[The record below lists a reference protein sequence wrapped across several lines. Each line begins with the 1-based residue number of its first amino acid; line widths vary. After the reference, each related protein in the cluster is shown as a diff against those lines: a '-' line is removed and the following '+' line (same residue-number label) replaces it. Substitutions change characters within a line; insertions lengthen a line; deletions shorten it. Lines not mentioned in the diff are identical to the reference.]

1 MNDFI
6 QLNLQLNKRVL
17 CIQSHVILGF
27 TGGKMTFCVFEAT
40 EKLSF
45 DWISTVQ
52 YVSGILH
59 EGTELKQPEMKTLLQ
74 GVYELVYKPL
84 QKYID
89 DKMNLLDISISLR
102 PYDIIL
108 SGYIADPLTLNE
120 INKFVTKIKDN
131 RITKNP
137 FWICDPVLGDHGT
150 FYVSKKLVEVY
161 LEILHTVD
169 ILTPNQFEFIQLAR
183 KLKKSAN
190 ILPYLKTNMG
200 VTGEQKLPELNQLE
214 IFNRETYSENIYGG
228 ISLMQS
234 IEYCKLLLKTGLKN
248 IIVTSLDLIDDS
260 NYLFT
265 LLATYNSNAIATC
278 FPNVKLDLEDC
289 KVNVVTIRYRQIVNS
304 KMFYGMGDLFAA
316 LFTSFLSEYD
326 GDLCFPILKAIYIT
340 HYIIKYNINV
350 SREVTTES
358 KSSSVR
364 PLDLSSKLL
373 QKALLEINQMNGDT
387 LLSLYDIKIHRIE

>member
-1 MNDFI
+1 
-6 QLNLQLNKRVL
+6 
-17 CIQSHVILGF
+17 
-27 TGGKMTFCVFEAT
+27 
-40 EKLSF
+40 
-45 DWISTVQ
+45 
-52 YVSGILH
+52 
-59 EGTELKQPEMKTLLQ
+59 MKTLLQ

-89 DKMNLLDISISLR
+89 NKMNLLDISVSLR

-120 INKFVTKIKDN
+120 IHKFVTNIKDN
-131 RITKNP
+131 RITRNP

-150 FYVSKKLVEVY
+150 FYVSKELVEVY

-183 KLKKSAN
+183 KLKKNAN

-200 VTGEQKLPELNQLE
+200 VTGEQKLSELNQLE
-214 IFNRETYSENIYGG
+214 IFNRETYENIYGG
-228 ISLMQS
+228 ISLTQS
-234 IEYCKLLLKTGLKN
+234 IEYCKLLLETGLKN
-248 IIVTSLDLIDDS
+248 IIVTSLNLIDDFDH
-260 NYLFT
+260 LFT

-278 FPNVKLDLEDC
+278 FPNVKLDLENC
-289 KVNVVTIRYRQIVNS
+289 KVNVVTIRYKQIVHS
-304 KMFYGMGDLFAA
+304 KIFYGMGDLFAA
-316 LFTSFLSEYD
+316 LFTSFLPEYD

-340 HYIIKYNINV
+340 HYIIKYNINI

-358 KSSSVR
+358 ESSSVR
-364 PLDLSSKLL
+364 PLYLSSKLL